1 MVRQSLLLLVMLIST
16 STSFSE
22 ATETFSFQS
31 YQQGMLRMTLISPSL
46 DGKLLL
52 RRGEQFEPLNNIV
65 LERLFTLRVELPCQ
79 WLMDDSI
86 LYWSLPGRSLLS
98 ATIPA
103 QSCVT
108 KPSAPPPLPP
118 VLIYEKQGKCLIE
131 TGGNTLWRVAT
142 ELAKRN
148 RASVYQNIYAIFV
161 TNKSSFA
168 GEDIHRLG
176 SRRLYCPDPALF
188 EHINVNHARRLF
200 EEGLL
205 LRKK

>member
-1 MVRQSLLLLVMLIST
+1 MVRQSLLLLVMLT
-16 STSFSE
+16 TTPFSA

-46 DGKLLL
+46 DGELLL

-65 LERLFTLRVELPCQ
+65 LERLFTLRVALPCQ
-79 WLMDDSI
+79 WLTDDSI
-86 LYWSLPGRSLLS
+86 LYWSLPGRPLLS

-108 KPSAPPPLPP
+108 APSAPPPLPP
-118 VLIYEKQGKCLIE
+118 VLIYEKQGKCLID

-148 RASVYQNIYAIFV
+148 RASIYQNVYAIFV
-161 TNKSSFA
+161 TNKRAFA
-168 GEDIHRLG
+168 GEDIHRLR
-176 SRRLYCPDPALF
+176 SRRLYCPDPALVDHIEP
-188 EHINVNHARRLF
+188 EHASRMFKETVR
-200 EEGLL
+200 
-205 LRKK
+205 